1 MKKKTLLILLAGCLF
16 LTGCNK
22 DNKRKTQLK
31 NAGTDYYQTYMSGVS
46 GIDKADVTLYM
57 LKKAN
62 NSGNKEYKLK
72 SLEGCKGSTKIT
84 FTIEKNKIT
93 GEEYEL
99 KCEK

>member
-1 MKKKTLLILLAGCLF
+1 MLERYL
-16 LTGCNK
+16 
-22 DNKRKTQLK
+22 D
-31 NAGTDYYQTYMSGVS
+31 
-46 GIDKADVTLYM
+46 M

>member
-1 MKKKTLLILLAGCLF
+1 MKKKTLLILLVGCLF

-46 GIDKADVTLYM
+46 GINKAEVTLEM

-62 NSGNKEYKLK
+62 SSGDKEYKLK
-72 SLEGCKGSTKIT
+72 SLDDCDGSTKIT
-84 FTIEKNKIT
+84 FTIEKNEIT
-93 GEEYEL
+93 GEEYEI
-99 KCEK
+99 KCKK

>member
-1 MKKKTLLILLAGCLF
+1 
-16 LTGCNK
+16 
-22 DNKRKTQLK
+22 
-31 NAGTDYYQTYMSGVS
+31 
-46 GIDKADVTLYM
+46 M